1 MEQNQASYL
10 QATLDELRH
19 RHGVV
24 GASLAILHGGVLETA
39 ASGVLS
45 RETLVPVTADSL
57 FQVGS
62 ITKVFT
68 ATLVMQLVDEGLVDL
83 DQTVQTYLP
92 QLCTAQAVACRQ
104 VTVRQLLCHTSGLE
118 GDFFPEDD
126 PFGPSIAG
134 FVERCRLLPQLHPVG
149 ERFSYCNSGYTIVGR
164 LLEVVTGRPWARL
177 MQERILEPLGLQ
189 QALVDPA
196 DALRF
201 RVAMGH
207 LRGEGEDSAHCV
219 APKCYL
225 PLSHAPAGTVLS
237 MSATDLLGFARAHMD
252 GSSEQAGTLLSAVS
266 RDAMQQPQ
274 VALPR
279 HSPPAM
285 THWGLG
291 WIVGRSNGE
300 TVVSHY
306 GGTLGQLAYL
316 RCFPRRGLA
325 LAVLTNSD
333 SMGLYEELE
342 AELLSGI
349 AGITLP
355 RDARGA
361 GPAGPADRFVG
372 CYQNMAQRIE
382 VIVGDDGLVARRCE
396 LAQPDTVVASRLAP
410 IDSDCFAA
418 RWPRS
423 STQQTIAFLD
433 QDSAGR
439 ARYLSI
445 GFRLLRRVTNG
456 DSCAAF
462 EGSL

>member
-1 MEQNQASYL
+1 M
-10 QATLDELRH
+10 
-19 RHGVV
+19 
-24 GASLAILHGGVLETA
+24 GASLAILRDGVVETA
-39 ASGVLS
+39 VSGVLN

-62 ITKVFT
+62 ITKLFT
-68 ATLVMQLVDEGLVDL
+68 ATLVMQLVDEGIVDL
-83 DQTVQTYLP
+83 DQAVQVYLP
-92 QLCTAQAVACRQ
+92 EFCTAQAAASRQ

-177 MQERILEPLGLQ
+177 MRERILQPLGLQ

-207 LRGEGEDSAHCV
+207 LKGDDKDAAPAV

-252 GSSEQAGTLLSAVS
+252 GGSDTCALLSAAS
-266 RDAMQQPQ
+266 REAMQQPQ

-279 HSPPAM
+279 HSPPGM

-291 WIVGRSNGE
+291 WILGSNNGE
-300 TVVSHY
+300 TVATHY
-306 GGTLGQLAYL
+306 GGTLGQVAYL

-333 SMGLYEELE
+333 SMALYEELE
-342 AELLSGI
+342 DELLQYI

-355 RDARGA
+355 RDARREA
-361 GPAGPADRFVG
+361 PAGPAERFVG
-372 CYQNMAQRIE
+372 CYQNMAQSVE
-382 VIVGDDGLVARRCE
+382 VLLDDHGLVARRRE
-396 LAQPDTVVASRLAP
+396 LAQPDTAVESRLTP

-418 RWPRS
+418 RWPGS
-423 STQQTIAFLD
+423 SAEQSIAFLGED
-433 QDSAGR
+433 AAGR
-439 ARYLSI
+439 ADYISA
-445 GFRLLRRVTNG
+445 GFRLLRRVP
-456 DSCAAF
+456 
-462 EGSL
+462 